1 MKVKIEYLKPVI
13 EEIEVDDKFAEL
25 IKIVKEANVRSSYP
39 WDTDNQAVNY
49 VSDNL
54 DPQGKGV
61 EGLWEEIYSM
71 NDTYEINT
79 IYTDDGIVI
88 S

>member
-25 IKIVKEANVRSSYP
+25 IKIVKEANVRSGYP

-61 EGLWEEIYSM
+61 EDL
-71 NDTYEINT
+71 
-79 IYTDDGIVI
+79 
-88 S
+88 